1 VYAVL
6 SLTVVRMLPVALA
19 LLGTGL
25 NGRSVLFMGW
35 FGPRGL
41 ASIVFAL
48 LAIEQLGESAL
59 VEQAV
64 AAVSLTVV
72 LSVLLHGVTAGPL
85 GRRYVR
91 LSHADAGV
99 ETEPGA
105 EIRSRRLAHQQDP
118 RETRAV
124 NAS

>member
-1 VYAVL
+1 
-6 SLTVVRMLPVALA
+6 
-19 LLGTGL
+19 
-25 NGRSVLFMGW
+25 MGW

-72 LSVLLHGVTAGPL
+72 LSVLLPGVLLVLSNPQRMAPLIPYLSSATAVL
-85 GRRYVR
+85 N
-91 LSHADAGV
+91 
-99 ETEPGA
+99 
-105 EIRSRRLAHQQDP
+105 RS
-118 RETRAV
+118 AV
-124 NAS
+124 

>member
-1 VYAVL
+1 
-6 SLTVVRMLPVALA
+6 
-19 LLGTGL
+19 
-25 NGRSVLFMGW
+25 MGW

-48 LAIEQLGESAL
+48 LAIEGLGEGAL

-72 LSVLLHGVTAGPL
+72 LSVVLHGVTAGPL

-91 LSHADAGV
+91 LSHADSEAAGA
-99 ETEPGA
+99 GA
-105 EIRSRRLAHQQDP
+105 GGAPIRSRRLAHEDP
-118 RETRAV
+118 PAQTPAV
-124 NAS
+124 NAA